1 MRRIISGGQ
10 TGVDHAALEAA
21 YIVGIETGGFAPRNY
36 LRHDGLQEEL
46 LSGKYNL
53 IAINGNYRDRT
64 YQNVRHSDGTLRIAE
79 DWDSPGEICTW
90 NAIKSCKKPSLD
102 IALKVTDTVSKST
115 LYRMGARQRIFKF
128 LKDYNIQVLN
138 IAGNSEKTCPGIYII
153 TFEFLLPL
161 FSQIKKMEDL

>member
-21 YIVGIETGGFAPRNY
+21 HIVGIETGGFAPRSY
-36 LRHDGLQEEL
+36 LRHDGPQEEL

-90 NAIKSCKKPSLD
+90 NAIKSCKKRYIDVSLSR
-102 IALKVTDTVSKST
+102 ISASLF
-115 LYRMGARQRIFKF
+115 MGSIDVQREIVRFIQ
-128 LKDYNIQVLN
+128 DYNIQVLN
-138 IAGNSEKTCPGIYII
+138 VAGNSEKTCPGIYAI